1 MESPYGSRPARYTNC
16 SPCSLFLGLCT
27 LHPLVPPLYP
37 ALAFHSEQP
46 MENIQEKVT
55 CSPGLGSSMAA
66 VFLKLPRQGPFLIH
80 SLALTPDLSP
90 AVSQRG
96 SRAEWRLPWLLPQ
109 VHALAGRTA
118 IGRCDQRLPRTAA
131 EVGISKWLLES
142 QSHARIPGHSGNTLL
157 PACHQGG
164 VPAALSS
171 PSLISPQ
178 GRSPAEHLPADEPPP
193 AL

>member
-1 MESPYGSRPARYTNC
+1 MESPYGSRPARCNNC
-16 SPCSLFLGLCT
+16 SLQSVPGP
-27 LHPLVPPLYP
+27 LHPWVPPLCP

-142 QSHARIPGHSGNTLL
+142 QSHARIPGHSSNTLL
-157 PACHQGG
+157 PVCHQGG

-171 PSLISPQ
+171 PSPIPTQ